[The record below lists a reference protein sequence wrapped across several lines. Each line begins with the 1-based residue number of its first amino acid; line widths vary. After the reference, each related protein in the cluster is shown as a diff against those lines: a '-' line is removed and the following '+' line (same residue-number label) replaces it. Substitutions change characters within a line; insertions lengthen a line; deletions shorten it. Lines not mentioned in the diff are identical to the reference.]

1 MTGSRRRD
9 EANIDFLVASTD
21 VSQGEVMD
29 LDLEAIAK
37 SQNQEAVIK
46 GGIRRFHVSR
56 FERTQ
61 IYVYKDKL

>member
-1 MTGSRRRD
+1 MD

-29 LDLEAIAK
+29 LDFEAIAK
-37 SQNQEAVIK
+37 SHNQEAVIK
-46 GGIRRFHVSR
+46 GGVRRFLVSR
-56 FERTQ
+56 FERTK